1 MKVNKSGRCHNLGPG
16 RVPWRNVSEPLMVGL
31 DFHVISIFFLHR
43 TLYKIHTWKLF
54 VYEKIFAHGKIKSGR
69 KSSVKKREKN
79 RRKEERKSTILSRK
93 ENSFVKATGTGGASC

>member
-1 MKVNKSGRCHNLGPG
+1 MHNLGPG

-54 VYEKIFAHGKIKSGR
+54 VYEKIFGHGKIKSGR
-69 KSSVKKREKN
+69 KSWVKKREKN

-93 ENSFVKATGTGGASC
+93 EKNSFVKATGTGGVSR

>member
-1 MKVNKSGRCHNLGPG
+1 
-16 RVPWRNVSEPLMVGL
+16 MVGL

-43 TLYKIHTWKLF
+43 TLYKIPTWKLF